1 MHGCDRM
8 GGGLYNKIQ
17 EEVAARVAE
26 ERVAETIETKIAR
39 TRDGAETLRQLSTRR
54 PTVDRTARGIETLF
68 RIIDPNAE
76 GRVTTETMK
85 KILKRCG
92 VNKKTYPVEPDV
104 YGYVSLYELKSWLL
118 DLRDHDERLRV
129 PSSYS
134 SRKTARYDL
143 LRRRREDAREDAIE
157 TYRQENPP
165 SFRCAYCRDPMES
178 MHETHACS
186 TNRTRQSLVV
196 SRRTRESRDWF
207 QVWTSREEKK
217 CAERARRVSA
227 VNTSLFLCSN
237 QGKLL
242 LEDMRAMH
250 ESQRLEIEAKREWHR
265 THERP
270 IVENSRMY
278 VRLSLYLTHT
288 HTIHLP
294 DTQTGTM
301 KTHMCND

>member
-1 MHGCDRM
+1 M
-8 GGGLYNKIQ
+8 
-17 EEVAARVAE
+17 
-26 ERVAETIETKIAR
+26 
-39 TRDGAETLRQLSTRR
+39 
-54 PTVDRTARGIETLF
+54 
-68 RIIDPNAE
+68 
-76 GRVTTETMK
+76 
-85 KILKRCG
+85 
-92 VNKKTYPVEPDV
+92 
-104 YGYVSLYELKSWLL
+104 
-118 DLRDHDERLRV
+118 
-129 PSSYS
+129 
-134 SRKTARYDL
+134 
-143 LRRRREDAREDAIE
+143 
-157 TYRQENPP
+157 
-165 SFRCAYCRDPMES
+165 
-178 MHETHACS
+178 
-186 TNRTRQSLVV
+186 V

-207 QVWTSREEKK
+207 QVWTSRDEKK

-288 HTIHLP
+288 RTIHLP